1 MMRRVTTAEPCA
13 TSRLVSSILVARA
26 EQQLSNDP
34 SSIYQT
40 PQRSFSKGSFI
51 HLAPPSPS
59 TPHQTSP
66 GSHQQ
71 SPCPSIDE
79 MLDSAAEEL
88 PSAAV
93 LNPEPLWQLEFGSC
107 WQRMSNTPAAITSNP
122 RDLVLDIEESSFSV
136 SSSSDAEAAAAA
148 ATSANSSSRKLKKR
162 AMSLDIVGSKRRQAA
177 AAAALKLA
185 PARSETRSPAGPY
198 IPDWEILMLAETMDK
213 EVLDDVEDEDE
224 FVGAYRE
231 EPLPVR
237 QSPVAPAATR
247 RRRSLRS
254 SSSVDPQTMSSA
266 KSKKMIEKWY
276 WSYPP
281 PNQDETTPTDGEN
294 NK

>member
-1 MMRRVTTAEPCA
+1 MHLESFSVVQLVSPVATEEPQSERERNRRKSKPVPSRVTALMMMMTTAEPCA

-88 PSAAV
+88 PSAVV
-93 LNPEPLWQLEFGSC
+93 LNPEPLWQLEFSSSC
-107 WQRMSNTPAAITSNP
+107 WQRMSNTPAAITSN
-122 RDLVLDIEESSFSV
+122 LVLDVEES
-136 SSSSDAEAAAAA
+136 
-148 ATSANSSSRKLKKR
+148 R
-162 AMSLDIVGSKRRQAA
+162 
-177 AAAALKLA
+177 
-185 PARSETRSPAGPY
+185 
-198 IPDWEILMLAETMDK
+198 
-213 EVLDDVEDEDE
+213 
-224 FVGAYRE
+224 
-231 EPLPVR
+231 
-237 QSPVAPAATR
+237 
-247 RRRSLRS
+247 
-254 SSSVDPQTMSSA
+254 
-266 KSKKMIEKWY
+266 
-276 WSYPP
+276 
-281 PNQDETTPTDGEN
+281 
-294 NK
+294 